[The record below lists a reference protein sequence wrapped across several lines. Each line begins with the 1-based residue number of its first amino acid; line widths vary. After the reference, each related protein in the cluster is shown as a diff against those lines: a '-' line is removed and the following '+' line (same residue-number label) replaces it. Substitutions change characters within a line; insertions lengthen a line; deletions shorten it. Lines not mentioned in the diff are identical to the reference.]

1 MGLVFTRKLGHV
13 PWMRVILVCI
23 FCMVEVEPSWGK
35 GVAENS
41 NVVSSFSRPK
51 SVNIGA
57 LFTFNSVIGRAAK
70 PAMAAAVDDI
80 NSNSSI
86 LQGTTLNLIFHDTN
100 CSGFLGTMEALE
112 LMAKDVAITIGPQ
125 SSGIAH
131 VISNVV
137 NELRIPLLS
146 LATDPNLSSLQY
158 PYFLRA
164 VHSDYFQMN
173 AIADLI
179 VHYGWREVITI
190 FVDDDYGR
198 NGISA
203 LGDALAKNRAK
214 ISYKAAFPP
223 DASRNDIN
231 DLLVQVSLMESR
243 IFIVHVNPD
252 SGLKVFSIAKSLG
265 MISNGYVWIATDWLP
280 SVLDSVPVDPVTMD
294 ILQGV
299 LALRHHTKD
308 SHQKYAFTSRW
319 KGLKYV
325 GNSTI
330 NSYAFYA
337 YDAVWLAAHALDS
350 FFNQAGNLT
359 FFSDRMINESA
370 LNLSSLRIFQG
381 GQQLLQKLLR
391 TNYTGLSGDIQF
403 DSEKNLINPA
413 VDILNI
419 VGTGSNKIGYWSNYS
434 GLSVVSPEIL
444 YLKPPN
450 KSSSTQ
456 QLSSVIWPGQ
466 VTNIPRGWVFPN
478 NGKPLQIAVPNRVS
492 YKEFVSVDKDP
503 QEVQGYCIDI
513 FEAAVKLLPYPVPHK
528 YVLIGDGIRN
538 PDFNNLVHD
547 VAINKYDAAVGDIT
561 IVTNRTR
568 IVDFTQPYMESG
580 LVVVAPVRK
589 VKSSAWAFLKPFTL
603 QMWIVTG
610 SFFLLVGFAV
620 WILEHRI
627 NSEFRGPPS
636 QQFMT
641 ILWFSF
647 STMFF
652 AHRENTVSTLGRFVL
667 LIWLFVVLIINSSYT
682 ASLTSILT
690 VQQLSSRIEGIDSLI
705 SSNDPI
711 GIQDGSFARDYL
723 VRELNIAESRIKSL
737 KNQAEYADA
746 LERGPK
752 NGGVAAIVDELPY
765 VEVFLSYSNCNVQIV
780 GQEFTKSGWGFAFER
795 DSPLAV
801 DLSTAILQLSEN
813 GELQRIHDKWLT
825 SSGSCSS
832 QSNQVDDNRLSLK
845 SFWGLFLICGVTCFF
860 ALSIFFCRVCYQ
872 YSRYAPEVV
881 IQDEIEA
888 AEPVRSRRLS
898 SASFK
903 DLMGFIDRKEAEIK
917 EFFKRKNSLESS
929 QSQTSRSHSLGTLSS
944 TD

>member
-1 MGLVFTRKLGHV
+1 
-13 PWMRVILVCI
+13 
-23 FCMVEVEPSWGK
+23 
-35 GVAENS
+35 
-41 NVVSSFSRPK
+41 
-51 SVNIGA
+51 
-57 LFTFNSVIGRAAK
+57 
-70 PAMAAAVDDI
+70 
-80 NSNSSI
+80 
-86 LQGTTLNLIFHDTN
+86 
-100 CSGFLGTMEALE
+100 
-112 LMAKDVAITIGPQ
+112 MAKDVAITIGPQ

-547 VAINKYDAAVGDIT
+547 VAINVS
-561 IVTNRTR
+561 IVN
-568 IVDFTQPYMESG
+568 
-580 LVVVAPVRK
+580 
-589 VKSSAWAFLKPFTL
+589 
-603 QMWIVTG
+603 
-610 SFFLLVGFAV
+610 FA
-620 WILEHRI
+620 
-627 NSEFRGPPS
+627 S
-636 QQFMT
+636 
-641 ILWFSF
+641 
-647 STMFF
+647 
-652 AHRENTVSTLGRFVL
+652 
-667 LIWLFVVLIINSSYT
+667 
-682 ASLTSILT
+682 
-690 VQQLSSRIEGIDSLI
+690 
-705 SSNDPI
+705 
-711 GIQDGSFARDYL
+711 DYQHYC
-723 VRELNIAESRIKSL
+723 I
-737 KNQAEYADA
+737 Y
-746 LERGPK
+746 
-752 NGGVAAIVDELPY
+752 
-765 VEVFLSYSNCNVQIV
+765 
-780 GQEFTKSGWGFAFER
+780 
-795 DSPLAV
+795 
-801 DLSTAILQLSEN
+801 
-813 GELQRIHDKWLT
+813 
-825 SSGSCSS
+825 
-832 QSNQVDDNRLSLK
+832 
-845 SFWGLFLICGVTCFF
+845 
-860 ALSIFFCRVCYQ
+860 
-872 YSRYAPEVV
+872 
-881 IQDEIEA
+881 
-888 AEPVRSRRLS
+888 
-898 SASFK
+898 
-903 DLMGFIDRKEAEIK
+903 
-917 EFFKRKNSLESS
+917 
-929 QSQTSRSHSLGTLSS
+929 
-944 TD
+944 